1 MVLLPQAEQ
10 QIIQSYVCYVGEGRK
25 EVAFF
30 FPSQTEIL
38 LKDIFTV
45 FFCVFVCW
53 VFFVLFLN
61 KWKGIFHN
69 TFLKQFF
76 FSSCSFYVIW
86 EKNHTPPSPKPNQ
99 AKPQTTDTPPPTP
112 TPPQTTL
119 PHLMFG
125 NPKGLIFIWWILS
138 SCFSPLF

>member
-53 VFFVLFLN
+53 VFFQLVFGICLFVYKFVLN
-61 KWKGIFHN
+61 YD
-69 TFLKQFF
+69 Q
-76 FSSCSFYVIW
+76 
-86 EKNHTPPSPKPNQ
+86 
-99 AKPQTTDTPPPTP
+99 
-112 TPPQTTL
+112 
-119 PHLMFG
+119 
-125 NPKGLIFIWWILS
+125 
-138 SCFSPLF
+138 